1 MIFTSELNEDLL
13 AALTAQNRVSIKDGG
28 GDGFFNSVSGRPCWL
43 SKPELSYISIHD
55 IGVALSRI
63 PRWGGRTRDGMSAYS
78 VAEHSVMVSHLCHPE
93 HALEGLLHDSPEA
106 YLGDIPSPLKRQLGE
121 AYYGL
126 ERIWAIEIGRRYG
139 LELNNLPVDVKCAD
153 LIALE
158 VERHDLMCP
167 TELKYGS
174 PIRPTNLP
182 KIRPQGEMW
191 AYSIF
196 MTRYT
201 ELTKGTK

>member
-1 MIFTSELNEDLL
+1 VTYTSELNEALL
-13 AALTAQNRVSIKDGG
+13 AALTAQNRVSVKDGG
-28 GDGFFNSVSGRPCWL
+28 GDGFFNSVSGQPCWL
-43 SKPELSYISIHD
+43 SKPERSYISIHD
-55 IGVALSRI
+55 IAVALARI
-63 PRWGGRTRDGMSAYS
+63 PRWGGRTRDGMGAYS
-78 VAEHSVMVSHLCHPE
+78 VTEHSVMVSQLCHPE
-93 HALEGLLHDSPEA
+93 NALVGLLHDAPEA

-126 ERIWAIEIGRRYG
+126 ERIWALELGRRYKAD
-139 LELNNLPVDVKCAD
+139 LYNLPVDVKCAD

-182 KIRPQGEMW
+182 PIRPQGELV
-191 AYSIF
+191 AYSMF
-196 MTRYT
+196 VLRYQ
-201 ELTKGTK
+201 ELTGRKS